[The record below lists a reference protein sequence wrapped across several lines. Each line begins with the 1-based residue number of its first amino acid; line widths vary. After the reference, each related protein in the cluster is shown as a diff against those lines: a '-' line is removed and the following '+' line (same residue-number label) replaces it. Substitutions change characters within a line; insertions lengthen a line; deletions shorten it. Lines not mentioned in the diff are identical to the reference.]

1 MVPIGIIFY
10 FLLQLFFYSF
20 YNTPGRGGRVP
31 AVLTGFCFFGYARG
45 PKVPSSSWG
54 RLSLGAATPEPSFFF
69 NFYYFFFKKKRT
81 RLGYSH
87 PEVGGRPVLAG
98 ALYPPVS
105 PVNVLSVY

>member
-31 AVLTGFCFFGYARG
+31 AVLTVFVFFGYARG

-54 RLSLGAATPEPSFFF
+54 RLSLGAATPEPSFFLIF
-69 NFYYFFFKKKRT
+69 TVFFLKKKKNKT
-81 RLGYSH
+81 WLQPS
-87 PEVGGRPVLAG
+87 
-98 ALYPPVS
+98 
-105 PVNVLSVY
+105 